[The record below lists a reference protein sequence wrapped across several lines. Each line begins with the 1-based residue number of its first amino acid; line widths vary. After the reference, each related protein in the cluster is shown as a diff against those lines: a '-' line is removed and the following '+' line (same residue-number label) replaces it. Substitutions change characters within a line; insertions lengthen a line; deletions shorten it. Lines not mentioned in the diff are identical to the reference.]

1 MRTAV
6 EGFAVQSYI
15 YGVQGQGVAAILG
28 GADAPAVAAQRE
40 QYTELVLGSSVSKID
55 ELETVSQDAT
65 QEIAEEFCARHS
77 SFKTLQEATRGKGW
91 AVRRGML
98 DASGEFRFMCDADL
112 SMPINEISRFLPP
125 TLDAF
130 DIAIASRE
138 APGAVRY
145 NEPAYR
151 HWGGRAVNLMIRL
164 LALPGLHDT
173 QCGFKCFRAEAAQ
186 RLFNC
191 QTLYGWSFDVE
202 ILYLARLVGYRI
214 LEIPVPWYFD
224 PESKVRAVP
233 DALRMGRDLLSVRRN
248 HRHGVY
254 SECLG

>member
-1 MRTAV
+1 M
-6 EGFAVQSYI
+6 
-15 YGVQGQGVAAILG
+15 
-28 GADAPAVAAQRE
+28 
-40 QYTELVLGSSVSKID
+40 
-55 ELETVSQDAT
+55 
-65 QEIAEEFCARHS
+65 
-77 SFKTLQEATRGKGW
+77 
-91 AVRRGML
+91 
-98 DASGEFRFMCDADL
+98 
-112 SMPINEISRFLPP
+112 
-125 TLDAF
+125 
-130 DIAIASRE
+130 
-138 APGAVRY
+138 
-145 NEPAYR
+145 
-151 HWGGRAVNLMIRL
+151 NLMIRL

>member
-1 MRTAV
+1 MGKPYLSIIIPAYNEEDRLPDTLEQA
-6 EGFAVQSYI
+6 FLFVQ
-15 YGVQGQGVAAILG
+15 
-28 GADAPAVAAQRE
+28 E
-40 QYTELVLGSSVSKID
+40 QDYQAEVLVVDNGSTD
-55 ELETVSQDAT
+55 DTHQ
-65 QEIAEEFCARHS
+65 IAEEFCASHS
-77 SFKTLQEATRGKGW
+77 AFHTLQETTRGKGW
-91 AVRRGML
+91 AVRHGML
-98 DASGEFRFMCDADL
+98 EASGEFRFMCDADL
-112 SMPINEISRFLPP
+112 SMPIDEINRFLPP
-125 TLDAF
+125 ALEAF
-130 DIAIASRE
+130 DVAIASRE

>member
-1 MRTAV
+1 
-6 EGFAVQSYI
+6 
-15 YGVQGQGVAAILG
+15 
-28 GADAPAVAAQRE
+28 
-40 QYTELVLGSSVSKID
+40 
-55 ELETVSQDAT
+55 
-65 QEIAEEFCARHS
+65 
-77 SFKTLQEATRGKGW
+77 
-91 AVRRGML
+91 
-98 DASGEFRFMCDADL
+98 MCDADL
-112 SMPINEISRFLPP
+112 SMPINEINRFLPP
-125 TLDAF
+125 ALEAF
-130 DIAIASRE
+130 DVAIASRE

-186 RLFNC
+186 RLFGC

-248 HRHGVY
+248 HRLGLY
-254 SECLG
+254 EDCLD